1 MKHVNSLSKG
11 LVTGLTLDRE
21 QSDSQSQNQAMRS
34 LFSDWFALG
43 VTACFFAVDLLVTL
57 HHEMWRD
64 ELESWLIARQSGS
77 IFDLVK
83 NMRYEGHPPLWFL
96 LLFVVTRFTKW
107 VTAMQLLNVVIAT
120 GTAYLIAARSPF
132 SKLQKI
138 LLCFGYF
145 PLYEFGVIS
154 RNYGIGLFLLVWFC
168 ASYRPDRKQNWIIP
182 ALLLSLLANTSV
194 YGSIIAIT
202 FAASLF
208 VFPAIIARDRR
219 EFLAEKASHPWTA
232 ALIFVAC
239 LAIAIIQMHPPTDI
253 SGDPIWHLHPTP
265 QRLEKVLT
273 AEWKAFV
280 PLPGSLNRFWNTNFL
295 DAKVRTMVLG
305 SAMILLSTLV
315 LLARK
320 RLVLLAYGSATAS
333 ILTCMLVISTGYER
347 HFGHLFLAFIACLWI
362 SARLPEKPF
371 ALHSLGRASRL
382 LSGQGQRIL
391 TCLLCVQFAA
401 GALACWVD
409 WRRPFSQAKA
419 AAAFLRTN
427 GMGDMFL
434 VGEGAAAQSVAG
446 YLDRAIYYIPSQ
458 STGTFIVWNRNW
470 RDVPRNP
477 IEVATTIAKQ
487 RQEDVIV
494 ISEFRLRAET
504 APVHEVA
511 KFEGSIA
518 EDFYLYRVLPNP

>member
-265 QRLEKVLT
+265 QCLEKVLT

-347 HFGHLFLAFIACLWI
+347 HFGHLFLAFIACL
-362 SARLPEKPF
+362 
-371 ALHSLGRASRL
+371 
-382 LSGQGQRIL
+382 
-391 TCLLCVQFAA
+391 
-401 GALACWVD
+401 
-409 WRRPFSQAKA
+409 
-419 AAAFLRTN
+419 
-427 GMGDMFL
+427 
-434 VGEGAAAQSVAG
+434 
-446 YLDRAIYYIPSQ
+446 
-458 STGTFIVWNRNW
+458 
-470 RDVPRNP
+470 
-477 IEVATTIAKQ
+477 
-487 RQEDVIV
+487 
-494 ISEFRLRAET
+494 
-504 APVHEVA
+504 
-511 KFEGSIA
+511 
-518 EDFYLYRVLPNP
+518 